1 MVFIRL
7 FCEHVKCHCD
17 KENYVIG
24 GHQLNSFLVFMCPK
38 CQNFTN
44 APAGQKRRRCS
55 YCGFIID
62 ITRAA
67 VDLADDQIQASE
79 KVRQY
84 NASRGGDEFERS
96 VERSRERVRE
106 LLPKV
111 TPAITT
117 AHTEDAPEV
126 LTGKRARLLSILEKH
141 AKDQPLS
148 LDRLEDFAHASMLDW
163 VWVEKQ
169 LNFLANNGALIF
181 PRPWTVK
188 LVRLPDPSEDKD
200 LMPKDVSQEILNL
213 LKQSKDGLDV
223 EYIMR
228 YFDKKGVLS
237 KSVELSLEK
246 LMKSGE
252 IYEPHTGNVRII

>member
-1 MVFIRL
+1 
-7 FCEHVKCHCD
+7 
-17 KENYVIG
+17 
-24 GHQLNSFLVFMCPK
+24 MCPK
-38 CQNFTN
+38 CRNFTN

-62 ITRAA
+62 ITHAA
-67 VDLADDQIQASE
+67 VDLADDQTQASE

-84 NASRGGDEFERS
+84 NASRGGDEFSKS
-96 VERSRERVRE
+96 VERSRERVRA

-111 TPAITT
+111 TPTITSAQPEDTPVAPT
-117 AHTEDAPEV
+117 A
-126 LTGKRARLLSILEKH
+126 KRARLLSILEKH

-148 LDRLEDFAHASMLDW
+148 LDRLEDFAQSSMLDW
-163 VWVEKQ
+163 TWVEKQ
-169 LNFLANNGALIF
+169 LNLLANNGVLIF
-181 PRPWTVK
+181 PRPWSVR
-188 LVRLPDPSEDKD
+188 LVRVLDSSEDKD
-200 LMPKDVSQEILNL
+200 VLPKDVSQEILNL

-237 KSVELSLEK
+237 ESVELSLEK

-252 IYEPHTGNVRII
+252 IYEPHTGNVKVI